1 MALDNG
7 ATALQSVRGSTA
19 ADGLE
24 DSMGTLTGTPM
35 LGAMLA
41 LSLAA
46 AVPATAAADD
56 GGRAQV
62 VSAIAADREASIER
76 LRAWIALPTIANMG
90 INTPKGAE
98 YMRQLALDAGFQQ
111 ARIIE
116 TGGVPGVFATLDAGA
131 KSTLAVYFMYD
142 VKHYDP
148 AEWSSPPLDGKLV
161 ERPGEGTAMV
171 GRGAVNQ
178 KGPEMAF
185 LTALMAFRKAG
196 VRLPVN
202 LVLVAEGEEEI
213 GSNNFSTLLA
223 DPQVAAAM
231 RRSVGVMMPST
242 GQSKDGSVS
251 IDLGAKGVVELQ
263 LVSSGEHWGRGPSK
277 DVHSSLAASVDSP
290 AWRLVKALDTLV
302 AEDGHT
308 PTIDGWFDNVRPLSE
323 REKAL
328 IAADLPKDE
337 GSVKAQIGVRTWI
350 DDEDFLTS
358 SYRLASQPTVN
369 IQGLLAGYT
378 GPGGK
383 TVLPGRAEAKL
394 DLRLVPDMTKDEAVH
409 KLKAHLE
416 KRGYGDIEVIVS
428 GGYSPTQSPEDSV
441 IVRAAEKTLAQAGIE
456 YSLFPRRAGSW
467 PGVVFT
473 GPPLNL
479 PAGHFGVGRGG
490 GAHAPDEWLLI
501 DSDNPRVAGYE
512 QQAVAYADYLY
523 AVAAVADRQ

>member
-308 PTIDGWFDNVRPLSE
+308 PTIDGWFENVRPLSE

-479 PAGHFGVGRGG
+479 PAWRVGVARAGR
-490 GAHAPDEWLLI
+490 ARAPDGWLLI
-501 DSDNPRVAGYE
+501 ESDNPRVAGYE